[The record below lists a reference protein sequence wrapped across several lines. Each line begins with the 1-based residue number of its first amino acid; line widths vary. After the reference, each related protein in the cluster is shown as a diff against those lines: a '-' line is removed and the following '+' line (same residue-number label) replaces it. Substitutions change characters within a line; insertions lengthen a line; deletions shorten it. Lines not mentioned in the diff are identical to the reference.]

1 MPFQEL
7 RLELANVTEGITGYN
22 GNAGTQQLLST
33 VMMQNLHISFGEVV
47 GCCCCDVCE
56 LFWNL
61 RGVYWQQ
68 NDKNR
73 KTTTLWTYP
82 GAQEEN
88 DDPEAQIMILHHVN
102 HDACTIWTLHL
113 PTFAKAVFIKAYGVV
128 VLFFGG
134 FKGTLSVYNV
144 NIYKYT
150 LPKFHV
156 VHLKIMVDTKFG
168 IYYSRVPF
176 SGYSTCSTFWG
187 YVYWMTIKNS
197 IYNDWST

>member
-1 MPFQEL
+1 MTPRAQPVTRAIQEYNSNFHSDDATSAHFFWGSCGL
-7 RLELANVTEGITGYN
+7 LLMWCLWTFLE
-22 GNAGTQQLLST
+22 
-33 VMMQNLHISFGEVV
+33 FEV
-47 GCCCCDVCE
+47 
-56 LFWNL
+56 
-61 RGVYWQQ
+61 GVYWQQ

-113 PTFAKAVFIKAYGVV
+113 PTFAKAVFIEAYGVV

-187 YVYWMTIKNS
+187 YVYWMIIKNS
-197 IYNDWST
+197 IYNDW